1 MSFGTKGLG
10 HLPIAAQLDPYQK
23 ACPMNNVSTLSLKL
37 TGPEFV
43 AQGEIGL
50 FLPTPGQVLFCVA
63 HDSVVRRPY
72 TDPTH
77 FELARLPLLDFT
89 TGEAGLPAVSLGT
102 FSGASISNLGR
113 VQVVARLPRTSQF
126 WVRLVLDSVSD
137 FTEAARIAR
146 QCL

>member
-1 MSFGTKGLG
+1 MTN
-10 HLPIAAQLDPYQK
+10 DT
-23 ACPMNNVSTLSLKL
+23 TLSLKL
-37 TGPEFV
+37 TSRAFV

-50 FLPTPGQVLFCVA
+50 FLPQPAQVLFCVA
-63 HDSVVRRPY
+63 HDSVVRRPF
-72 TDPTH
+72 TDANF
-77 FELARLPLLDFT
+77 FELAQLPLLDFA
-89 TGEAGLPAVSLGT
+89 TGVAGLPGVSLGT

-146 QCL
+146 PFL